1 MLISRAH
8 SDRMKALTKPYEL
21 ETWTRFTF
29 PGRGTRYSD
38 MKYDWT
44 HFSGV
49 DYDSRKE
56 DHGVF
61 KFVREGKRSDWAQD
75 VSKELGN
82 YDYL

>member
-1 MLISRAH
+1 MIS
-8 SDRMKALTKPYEL
+8 KPHEL

-29 PGRGTRYSD
+29 PGRGTKYSNLEYNW
-38 MKYDWT
+38 K

-49 DYDSRKE
+49 DYDSRTK
-56 DHGVF
+56 DHAIF
-61 KFVREGKRSDWAQD
+61 KLIAKGKRSDWADD